1 VAVYGFGE
9 SGALEPMQV
18 LPSIPSSFTGNNT
31 GAAIDVAP
39 SGRFVYVSNRG
50 HDSVGIFRVDEP
62 SGTLSA
68 VAWEPTTGPTPR
80 FIGLDPTGARLYAA
94 NQRADT
100 IVEFGVNETTGLLT
114 ATGRIVVAGT
124 PVCVVWR

>member
-1 VAVYGFGE
+1 
-9 SGALEPMQV
+9 
-18 LPSIPSSFTGNNT
+18 
-31 GAAIDVAP
+31 VAP

-62 SGTLSA
+62 GGLLSA
-68 VAWEPTTGPTPR
+68 VAWEPTKGPTPR
-80 FIGLDPTGARLYAA
+80 FIGLDPSGAKLYAA

-100 IVEFGVNETTGLLT
+100 IVEFEVDEANGLLA

-124 PVCVVWR
+124 PVCIAWR